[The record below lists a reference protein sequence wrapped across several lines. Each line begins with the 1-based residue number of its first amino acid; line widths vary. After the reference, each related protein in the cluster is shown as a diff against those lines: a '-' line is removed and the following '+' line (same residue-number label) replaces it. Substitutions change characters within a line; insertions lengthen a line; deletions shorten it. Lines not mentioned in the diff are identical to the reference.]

1 MVKKKKTNQEERKTH
16 LPMQEMRDSSSIPGL
31 RISHGVG
38 KPLQHSCLG
47 NPMNREA
54 QWATVHGVA
63 KSQTWLSTT
72 VVLLRCMS
80 LWWRVLRDNS
90 PWIAHVS
97 SQTGLS
103 DLFEQQASLE
113 PRNSISLQRD
123 LEVYFPRTIPGQ
135 QK

>member
-16 LPMQEMRDSSSIPGL
+16 LPIQEMRDSSSIPGL

-47 NPMNREA
+47 NPMNRGA
-54 QWATVHGVA
+54 WWATVHGVA

-97 SQTGLS
+97 SQPGLS
-103 DLFEQQASLE
+103 DLLNSKHPWNLE
-113 PRNSISLQRD
+113 IVSPSREI
-123 LEVYFPRTIPGQ
+123 
-135 QK
+135 